1 MKGLTIA
8 ALSAI
13 DIALWDI
20 KGKALNLP
28 VSTLLGGAYR
38 HRARVYATGLYEPRY
53 VPNVLE
59 ALVEEAVEYK
69 RQGFTGMKL
78 KSGYGLR
85 RDVPYMQTIRDA
97 IGEDIALMGDANH
110 AYNATEAVRL
120 ARAMEP
126 FNIFWFEEP
135 VPLED
140 LDGYVEVRRQSN
152 VLIAGGECEYTR

>member
-1 MKGLTIA
+1 
-8 ALSAI
+8 
-13 DIALWDI
+13 
-20 KGKALNLP
+20 
-28 VSTLLGGAYR
+28 
-38 HRARVYATGLYEPRY
+38 
-53 VPNVLE
+53 
-59 ALVEEAVEYK
+59 
-69 RQGFTGMKL
+69 
-78 KSGYGLR
+78 
-85 RDVPYMQTIRDA
+85 MQTIGDA

-110 AYNATEAVRL
+110 AYNATEAMRL